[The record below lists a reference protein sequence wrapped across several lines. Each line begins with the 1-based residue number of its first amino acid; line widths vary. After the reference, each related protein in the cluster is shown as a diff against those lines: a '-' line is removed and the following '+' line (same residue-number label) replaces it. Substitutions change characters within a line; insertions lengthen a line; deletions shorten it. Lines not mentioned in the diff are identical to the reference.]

1 MLRPRMAAR
10 ERKGFHLE
18 GSSSALRRIAA
29 RRCFCVSRM
38 VVQRGC
44 AGWRW
49 YVHPAS
55 DSRMIVQRGLR
66 RLALSGL
73 SGLRFPHGR
82 TARVCRLALLGS
94 CGFRLPHVC
103 MVWVWRLA
111 LPGLSGLRFPRG
123 RTAGGRAGW
132 HWYVHA
138 VCVFH
143 ADSQRTHRI
152 GTRKSAA
159 AIFGCGALLH
169 RFMQRAGAPLLPL
182 SKAGCCRPRR
192 TGA

>member
-73 SGLRFPHGR
+73 SGLRFPNGR

-111 LPGLSGLRFPRG
+111 LPGLSGLRFPHG
-123 RTAGGRAGW
+123 RTAGVCRLALVCSSGLRFLRWRAAHAPGRNAKMRRSHLWLRRFAAPFYAGSR
-132 HWYVHA
+132 
-138 VCVFH
+138 C
-143 ADSQRTHRI
+143 
-152 GTRKSAA
+152 SAA
-159 AIFGCGALLH
+159 TA
-169 RFMQRAGAPLLPL
+169 Q
-182 SKAGCCRPRR
+182 
-192 TGA
+192 